1 MYLTLHG
8 HFYQPPREDPW
19 TGRIPVQP
27 SASPH
32 HDWNE
37 RISAQSY
44 APNARSRILDDQ
56 GRIEEIVNNYDWI
69 HFDFG
74 PTLLRWLESEDPGL
88 YNEILAADARSRRR
102 FGGHGNAIAQAYNH
116 MILPLANERDKRT
129 QVLWGLR
136 DFEHRF
142 GRPSESLWLP
152 ETAVDLDTL
161 RILIEHGLRYLILAP
176 GQARRVRPISGGA
189 WKDVSGGRIDPR
201 RAYRW
206 ILPGDPDGTRG
217 IDVFFYDGPLSVG
230 ISFEHLLRNAS
241 TFADRIQSVARG
253 AGEGALVHAATDG
266 EVYGHHEPF
275 GDMCLAYLIA
285 REGPLRG
292 TRFTNYGAYLDEHPP
307 RHQVEIDFGEAG
319 EGTSW
324 SCAHG
329 VDRWKRDCGCTV
341 GGPAEWNQKWRTPLR
356 RGLDALRDRLVDVYT
371 GATTELLVDPWA
383 ARDAYIDV
391 LLDPSRKASFLQAHA
406 RRPLNETEARRVWR
420 LIESQHNAML
430 MFTSCA
436 WFFDDVSGI
445 EVQQNLAYAAR
456 ACELAQPLASRDLEA
471 GLLDSLHGARS
482 NIPAQGTG
490 ADVYRRHV
498 RPLRRAM
505 SQVAIEAAALTAAGL
520 DGPEAS
526 TPAFE
531 VSHHAPRPEGAGKG
545 ALHGE
550 VCSGT
555 IDIRDR
561 RTEEIASFS
570 FEVQRDPVT
579 LLTMRVREI
588 GTSQETTRHLDDL
601 PEEIRLEVVRTL
613 LGDHH
618 RRTQENL
625 EGIFGEARPLMERY
639 HALGLAL
646 PPIYLALAGD
656 VIRRRCEQTADALA
670 RAAAAEMSGDRIRA
684 IVAELKTLADPIGVS
699 LDLDPVARIIDR
711 TLDECLRND
720 REPSSDAVRRALD
733 LVTTCGA
740 IGVPIRRTTLE
751 ENVYALLGRHED
763 AIEARL
769 NGRET
774 PANGVDPDVW
784 IALAEQSN
792 LSLAPWKKAPANSA

>member
-19 TGRIPVQP
+19 TGKIPVQP
-27 SASPH
+27 GASPH

-74 PTLLRWLESEDPGL
+74 PTLLRWIESEDPGL
-88 YNEILAADARSRRR
+88 YAEILAADTRSRAR

-129 QVLWGLR
+129 QVIWGLR

-142 GRPSESLWLP
+142 GRASESVWLP

-176 GQARRVRPISGGA
+176 GQARRVRPIAGGA

-206 ILPGDPDGTRG
+206 ILPDDPDGARG
-217 IDVFFYDGPLSVG
+217 IDLFFYDGPLSVG

-241 TFADRIQSVARG
+241 TFADRIQAVARG

-285 REGPLRG
+285 REGRLRG
-292 TRFTNYGAYLDEHPP
+292 TRFTNYGAYLDAHPP

-356 RGLDALRDRLVDVYT
+356 RGLDALRDRLADVFT
-371 GATTELLVDPWA
+371 GGTAELLVDPWA

-391 LLDPSRKASFLQAHA
+391 LLDSSRKAAFLQKHA
-406 RRPLNETEARRVWR
+406 RRALSDAETRRVWR

-456 ACELAQPLASRDLEA
+456 ACELAQPFASRDLEA
-471 GLLDSLHGARS
+471 GLLDSLHAARS
-482 NIPAQGTG
+482 NIREQGTA

-498 RPLRRAM
+498 RPLRRPM
-505 SQVAIEAAALTAAGL
+505 SQVAIEAAALVAAGQN
-520 DGPEAS
+520 GPEAS

-531 VSHHAPRPEGAGKG
+531 VSHLAPPAGAQDGTREDG
-545 ALHGE
+545 FW
-550 VCSGT
+550 SGT
-555 IDIRDR
+555 LVVRDR
-561 RTEEIASFS
+561 RTEEIASFV
-570 FEVQRDPVT
+570 FRVERDPEA
-579 LLTMRVREI
+579 LLTMLVRDV
-588 GTSQETTRHLDDL
+588 GTSEEITRHVDDL
-601 PEEIRLEVVRTL
+601 PEEIRLKVVQTL
-613 LGDHH
+613 LADHQV
-618 RRTQENL
+618 RAQESL
-625 EGIFGEARPLMERY
+625 ERIFGEARPLMERY

-656 VIRRRCEQTADALA
+656 VIRRRCEQAADALA
-670 RAAAAEMSGDRIRA
+670 DATAAEMSGDRIRS
-684 IVAELKTLADPIGVS
+684 IVAELSALADPIGIS

-711 TLDECLRND
+711 TLDDCLRKE
-720 REPSSDAVRRALD
+720 REPSSDAIRRALE

-763 AIEARL
+763 AIVHRL
-769 NGRET
+769 NGRT
-774 PANGVDPDVW
+774 MPASGVDPDVL

-792 LSLAPWKKAPANSA
+792 LSLAPWKKTPATSA